1 MKKLLIY
8 IFFIGLLFSSCED
21 TVDVSNPNNI
31 EVRSFWQSEADA
43 ESGVNAIYNMFYK
56 PGTYSRWIWFRLD
69 LASDEG
75 FSSSPWVELADWTRF
90 IYNNYNFWEGN
101 AWTYRDSYEA
111 IFRAN
116 QVLHHVPDIEFE
128 DQDTKDRLLGQ
139 AYFLR
144 ALYYYNL
151 AILWGSENNSLSIVL
166 EPSQPGDTPEGHPVS
181 DVWAQA
187 EEDLQNAI
195 EMLPEQWDDNNLGRA
210 TRGAAYALRA
220 KCRMQQHKWEEALQD
235 LEWLVDGEGAQYYGL
250 VDNYKDNF
258 THFNENNIESVFEIQ
273 YSDVHKA
280 PAGDDDFAIDPN
292 LGLNRGQFFAPPG
305 IGWTDGEVRPWLVD
319 EFKNEMDLNGDY
331 DIRLRETVFYEEMAA
346 DFPGNDRI
354 YGRGMDVW
362 NQDNYRGRVF
372 FRKYGTDYYRDFD
385 DYHSPVNVRLIR
397 YADVLLMYAECIAN
411 TPGGTLEDAVALVNR
426 VRARANMP
434 NLEVNYLAA
443 TQNKED
449 FLKRLQM
456 ERSLELSLEGHRWA
470 DIKRWGLTDNQ
481 DGVNELS
488 QRDPDFNNF
497 VVGRHRS
504 LPIPSSEVNNNEKLE
519 QNPNY

>member
-8 IFFIGLLFSSCED
+8 IFSIGLLFSSCED
-21 TVDVSNPNNI
+21 TIDVSNPNNI

-56 PGTYSRWIWFRLD
+56 PGTYSRWLWFRLD

-101 AWTYRDSYEA
+101 GWTYRDSYEA

-116 QVLHHVPDIEFE
+116 QVLHHLPDIEFE
-128 DQDTKDRLLGQ
+128 DQDKKDRLFGQ

-166 EPSQPGDTPEGHPVS
+166 EPSQPGDTPEGHSVS

-187 EEDLQNAI
+187 EKDLQNAI
-195 EMLPEQWDDNNLGRA
+195 NMLPEQWDDNNLGRA

-220 KCRMQQHKWEEALQD
+220 KCRMQQHKWDEALQD

-331 DIRLRETVFYEEMAA
+331 DIRLRETVFYEQMAA

-397 YADVLLMYAECIAN
+397 YADILLMYAECIAN
-411 TPGGTLEDAVALVNR
+411 TPGGSLADAVALVDR

-470 DIKRWGLTDNQ
+470 DIKRWGLTDTQ